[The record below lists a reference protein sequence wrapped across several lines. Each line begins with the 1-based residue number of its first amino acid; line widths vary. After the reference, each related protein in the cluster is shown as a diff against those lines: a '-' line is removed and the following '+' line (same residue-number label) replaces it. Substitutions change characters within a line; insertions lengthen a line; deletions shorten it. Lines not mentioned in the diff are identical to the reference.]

1 MRKVELTMN
10 EQNKYLIIKKLVES
24 NGNKKRAAI
33 KLGCTIR
40 TVDRLILKYK
50 NQGSAASFTATEA
63 GPLLLPSLLISK
75 TRSSAFTLMSILTQ
89 TLPISARSFGRI

>member
-50 NQGSAASFTATEA
+50 NQ
-63 GPLLLPSLLISK
+63 
-75 TRSSAFTLMSILTQ
+75 R
-89 TLPISARSFGRI
+89 